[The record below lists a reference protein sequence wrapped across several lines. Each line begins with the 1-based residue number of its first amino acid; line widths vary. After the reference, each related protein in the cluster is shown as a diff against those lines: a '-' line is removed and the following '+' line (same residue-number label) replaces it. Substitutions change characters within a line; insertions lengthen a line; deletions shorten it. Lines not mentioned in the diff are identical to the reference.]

1 MDVFAQREEIDRRKK
16 LYETL
21 QAQSMQQPI
30 QASGT
35 GNGLAQVLMKLG
47 TAYLT
52 SKGQKANAEES
63 STNNAAYQSQLG
75 QELKGYMDRSNGA
88 PGEQMNT
95 QQVSD
100 LLHND
105 QAPQLADPVKADP
118 KAALVAAMT
127 SRFPEMQKVGA
138 VGMANMGKPSEETFG
153 QPQLVRG
160 ADGSMQNVLVGNRG
174 TVKPMQGY
182 SPAIKQEATAGGNLF
197 DPYAGSKTGFV
208 GSTYGAPTEAGGAI
222 VQANNDSGKLDQVVG
237 RPPTTTV
244 TNTVHVAGQKAGFD
258 EWAKGAA
265 KTVGE
270 LSEGAR
276 SSTRMLSQLNQLEGL
291 NAAGT
296 MNGPLANPAVWL
308 GQLAS
313 SAGVPI
319 SKETQAK
326 LGNSETFG
334 NTAAELWLA
343 SMNANGG
350 SRGLVKEESE
360 RIAKNLPSL
369 LQTPE
374 GRSQVITV
382 MRQAAQQNIA
392 DAKTSQQEFSK
403 ALQSQNP
410 SAFTYGLS
418 NTQLPNTTPTTPP
431 PGSVAPNAGGV
442 RNWKDYLGGQ

>member
-1 MDVFAQREEIDRRKK
+1 MDVFSQREEIDRRKK
-16 LYETL
+16 LLEAL
-21 QAQSMQQPI
+21 QAQSMGQPI
-30 QASGT
+30 QGG
-35 GNGLAQVLMKLG
+35 GNHGIAQVLMKLG
-47 TAYLT
+47 SAYLT
-52 SKGQKANAEES
+52 KKGMEKNSEDSA
-63 STNNAAYQSQLG
+63 TNNAAYQGQLG
-75 QELKGYMDRSNGA
+75 GELNAYLDRSNGKA
-88 PGEQMNT
+88 GEQMSTN
-95 QQVSD
+95 QVAD

-138 VGMANMGKPSEETFG
+138 AGMANLGKPSEETFG

-160 ADGSMQNVLVGNRG
+160 ADGSMQNILVGNRG

-197 DPYAGSKTGFV
+197 DPYGGNKTGFV
-208 GSTYGAPTEAGGAI
+208 GSTYGAPTQAGGAI

-237 RPPTTTV
+237 RPPV
-244 TNTVHVAGQKAGFD
+244 TNVNTNVNVAGQKAGFE

-270 LSEGAR
+270 LSESAR
-276 SSTRMLSQLNQLEGL
+276 SSNRVLGQLNQLEEL
-291 NAAGT
+291 SNSGT
-296 MNGPLANPAVWL
+296 FGGPTANPVVWL
-308 GQLAS
+308 GQLANA
-313 SAGVPI
+313 AGVPI
-319 SKETQAK
+319 SKDTQAK
-326 LGNSETFG
+326 LQNSETFG

-374 GRSQVITV
+374 GRKQVITV
-382 MRQAAQQNIA
+382 MRQAAQQSIH
-392 DAKTSQQEFSK
+392 DAKTSQQEFGK
-403 ALQSQNP
+403 ALQSQDP
-410 SAFTYGLS
+410 GAFTYGLGS
-418 NTQLPNTTPTTPP
+418 TQLPNTTPLQPA
-431 PGSVAPNAGGV
+431 PGSVAPSPGGV
-442 RNWKDYLGGQ
+442 RNWRDYLGGQ